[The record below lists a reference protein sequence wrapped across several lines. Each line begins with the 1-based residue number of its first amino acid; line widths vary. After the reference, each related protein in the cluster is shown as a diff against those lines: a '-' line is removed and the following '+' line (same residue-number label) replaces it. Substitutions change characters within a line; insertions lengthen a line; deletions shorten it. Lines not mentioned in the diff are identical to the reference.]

1 MRISDWS
8 SDVCSSD
15 LLTLGFTYN
24 PASQIAQATRSNT
37 AYSWTDAANGT
48 DSYTA
53 NGLNQYTAAA
63 GASLGYDA
71 RGNLTSI
78 GADGYTYSSE
88 NLLKTGPGS
97 AALAYDPLL
106 RLYQVTKGT
115 TTRFTY
121 DGLAMA
127 GEYNSAGTLT
137 ERDRKST
144 RL

>member
-48 DSYTA
+48 DSYTT

-63 GASLGYDA
+63 GASLGYDK
-71 RGNLTSI
+71 RGNLTSS
-78 GADGYTYSSE
+78 GTNGYAYSSE
-88 NLLKTGPGS
+88 NLLTSGPGS
-97 AALAYDPLL
+97 APTAYDPPQIG
-106 RLYQVTKGT
+106 RASSRGYGSQYV
-115 TTRFTY
+115 
-121 DGLAMA
+121 
-127 GEYNSAGTLT
+127 
-137 ERDRKST
+137 
-144 RL
+144 

>member
-1 MRISDWS
+1 MS
-8 SDVCSSD
+8 
-15 LLTLGFTYN
+15 
-24 PASQIAQATRSNT
+24 
-37 AYSWTDAANGT
+37 
-48 DSYTA
+48 
-53 NGLNQYTAAA
+53 QYTAAA
-63 GASLGYDA
+63 GASLGYDE

-137 ERDRKST
+137 ERYVHGPGSDEPLVWYHGRSEAHTSELQSLMRISYAVFCLPKNNP
-144 RL
+144 RQHL

>member
-48 DSYTA
+48 DSYTT

-63 GASLGYDA
+63 GASLGYDN

-78 GADGYTYSSE
+78 GPRSE
-88 NLLKTGPGS
+88 ESREGQEGVSPCRSGWPP
-97 AALAYDPLL
+97 YH
-106 RLYQVTKGT
+106 
-115 TTRFTY
+115 
-121 DGLAMA
+121 
-127 GEYNSAGTLT
+127 
-137 ERDRKST
+137 
-144 RL
+144 

>member
-1 MRISDWS
+1 MS
-8 SDVCSSD
+8 
-15 LLTLGFTYN
+15 
-24 PASQIAQATRSNT
+24 
-37 AYSWTDAANGT
+37 
-48 DSYTA
+48 
-53 NGLNQYTAAA
+53 QYTAAA

-137 ERDRKST
+137 ERYVHGPGARKGGVEGKSEAGGR
-144 RL
+144 RLGGG